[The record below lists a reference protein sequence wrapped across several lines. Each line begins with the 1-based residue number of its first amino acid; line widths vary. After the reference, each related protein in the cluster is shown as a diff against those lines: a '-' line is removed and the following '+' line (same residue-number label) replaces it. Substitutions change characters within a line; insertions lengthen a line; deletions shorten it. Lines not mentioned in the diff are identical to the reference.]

1 MTINLVIKEYKLIN
15 KNGVSVI
22 ILSYG
27 GIIKE
32 INTPDRNKNIENI
45 VLGYNNNQQYLDDD
59 FYLGA
64 LIGRYAN
71 RIYNGVFNLN
81 RASVKLERNEKNNHL
96 HGGNNGFHK
105 KQWELEEYDAEK
117 KYVKLKMFSN
127 DLEGGYPGNL
137 TAFVKYTLNQ
147 NNELIIEICGKSDKD
162 TIYNPTSHSY
172 FNLNPSQSSI
182 LNHKLKINSTKYIPV
197 NEECIPTGKQENSK
211 NTPFDFSLKKE
222 IGKEINNDNEQLRN
236 GNGYDHCYVLNTN
249 NHISAEL
256 SDQISGRKLMITT
269 DQPGIQLYSGNHLRG
284 KFIKNEGVCLET
296 QHFPDSPNNK
306 TFPST
311 ILKANEE
318 YYTKTIYS
326 FGII

>member
-1 MTINLVIKEYKLIN
+1 
-15 KNGVSVI
+15 
-22 ILSYG
+22 
-27 GIIKE
+27 
-32 INTPDRNKNIENI
+32 
-45 VLGYNNNQQYLDDD
+45 
-59 FYLGA
+59 
-64 LIGRYAN
+64 
-71 RIYNGVFNLN
+71 
-81 RASVKLERNEKNNHL
+81 
-96 HGGNNGFHK
+96 
-105 KQWELEEYDAEK
+105 
-117 KYVKLKMFSN
+117 MFSN

-137 TAFVKYTLNQ
+137 TTVVKYTLNQ
-147 NNELIIEICGKSDKD
+147 NNELIIEICSKSDKD

-172 FNLNPSQSSI
+172 FNLNPSLSSI

-211 NTPFDFSLKKE
+211 NTPFDFSLEKE
-222 IGKEINNDNEQLRN
+222 IGKEINNDNKQLRN

-284 KFIKNEGVCLET
+284 KFIKNEGVCLEA